1 MNKTQK
7 VPVIQNDILRYKKNK
22 FASTFALLGIV
33 FDALYLMLFYSI
45 NASNLYKI
53 LLGLSVIVNL
63 AVLLFGFFASEGIKN
78 YERKFCIFLVIL
90 SLVQIVR
97 IFIFPLQ
104 GLRGDYLSG
113 HYFGAELNSTAMF
126 IVLLVYLI
134 ASATCFM
141 LSAVQG
147 YIIAVK
153 HDKHIKEVE
162 SGAISMEDELAK
174 LETVEA
180 ASDSSVNE
188 EVDNG

>member
-1 MNKTQK
+1 MNKTKK

-45 NASNLYKI
+45 NASSLYKI

-78 YERKFCIFLVIL
+78 YERKFCIFLVVL
-90 SLVQIVR
+90 SLVQVVR
-97 IFIFPLQ
+97 IFVFPLQ

-126 IVLLVYLI
+126 ITLLVYLI
-134 ASATCFM
+134 ASAACFM

-147 YIIAVK
+147 YIISVK

-162 SGAISMEDELAK
+162 SGAISMDDELAK
-174 LETVEA
+174 LETA
-180 ASDSSVNE
+180 ASDSSVNG
-188 EVDNG
+188 EVENG

>member
-1 MNKTQK
+1 MNKTKK
-7 VPVIQNDILRYKKNK
+7 VSVIQNDILRYKKNK

-78 YERKFCIFLVIL
+78 YERKFCIYLVVL
-90 SLVQIVR
+90 CLVQIVR

-104 GLRGDYLSG
+104 GLRGDYLRG
-113 HYFGAELNSTAMF
+113 HYFGAELKSTAMF
-126 IVLLVYLI
+126 IILLVYLI

-147 YIIAVK
+147 YIISVK

-162 SGAISMEDELAK
+162 SGAISMDDELAQ
-174 LETVEA
+174 LETDEA
-180 ASDSSVNE
+180 ASDSGING
-188 EVDNG
+188 EVENG